1 MQPTF
6 GIADKD
12 RDGVVTLLTGL
23 LAAGFGRVI
32 DNSTGVAEPHG
43 TSSPSADRAADHRKV
58 QNRRVRHMLRQM
70 TRAGSMVLLLVAAL
84 YPGAATAHEGA
95 DLEVDPCVRWVGES
109 AVHFNAYQPQYEL
122 KAQYCTDIPKTGETF
137 LVVDLV
143 DPALR
148 NVPVGLR
155 IVKGIDG
162 TEAQT
167 VANWRPSHHPAGV
180 VSGETTLDEGL
191 YRVIITA
198 EGRNPLRYQYL
209 LRVQMIDYQKLV
221 RSVVAPLIGLLLI
234 TWLTYKLIKSRRTLW
249 NWWTALRS

>member
-1 MQPTF
+1 MIKQ
-6 GIADKD
+6 
-12 RDGVVTLLTGL
+12 VTW
-23 LAAGFGRVI
+23 AAA
-32 DNSTGVAEPHG
+32 T
-43 TSSPSADRAADHRKV
+43 
-58 QNRRVRHMLRQM
+58 
-70 TRAGSMVLLLVAAL
+70 VLLLVAAL
-84 YPGAATAHEGA
+84 YPGAAAAHEGA
-95 DLEVDPCVRWVGES
+95 DLEVDPCVHWVGES

-122 KAQYCTDIPKTGETF
+122 KAQYCTEIPKTGETF

-167 VANWRPSHHPAGV
+167 VADWRPSHHPAGV

-221 RSVVAPLIGLLLI
+221 RTVAVPLIGVLLLA
-234 TWLTYKLIKSRRTLW
+234 LFLYKLVRSKWLR

>member
-1 MQPTF
+1 MIRQ
-6 GIADKD
+6 
-12 RDGVVTLLTGL
+12 VTW
-23 LAAGFGRVI
+23 
-32 DNSTGVAEPHG
+32 
-43 TSSPSADRAADHRKV
+43 
-58 QNRRVRHMLRQM
+58 
-70 TRAGSMVLLLVAAL
+70 AGSIVLLLIAAP
-84 YPGAATAHEGA
+84 YPGAAAAHEGA
-95 DLEVDPCVRWVGES
+95 DLEEDPCVRWVGES

-148 NVPVGLR
+148 NMPVGLR

-167 VANWRPSHHPAGV
+167 VADWRPSHHPAGV

-209 LRVQMIDYQKLV
+209 LRVQMIDYQKIVRTVAVPLIGMLLLALLLYKLV
-221 RSVVAPLIGLLLI
+221 RSKWLL
-234 TWLTYKLIKSRRTLW
+234 S
-249 NWWTALRS
+249 WWAALRS

>member
-1 MQPTF
+1 MIT
-6 GIADKD
+6 
-12 RDGVVTLLTGL
+12 
-23 LAAGFGRVI
+23 
-32 DNSTGVAEPHG
+32 
-43 TSSPSADRAADHRKV
+43 
-58 QNRRVRHMLRQM
+58 QM

-84 YPGAATAHEGA
+84 YPGAAVAHEGA

-155 IVKGIDG
+155 ILKGSG
-162 TEAQT
+162 SNAAEAQT
-167 VANWRPSHHPAGV
+167 VADWRPSHHPDGV

-221 RSVVAPLIGLLLI
+221 RSVVVPLIGLLLF
-234 TWLTYKLIKSRRTLW
+234 TWLAYKLVRSKWLR
-249 NWWTALRS
+249 NWWAVLRA

>member
-1 MQPTF
+1 MMRQ
-6 GIADKD
+6 GIW
-12 RDGVVTLLTGL
+12 
-23 LAAGFGRVI
+23 AGA
-32 DNSTGVAEPHG
+32 T
-43 TSSPSADRAADHRKV
+43 
-58 QNRRVRHMLRQM
+58 
-70 TRAGSMVLLLVAAL
+70 VLILVAAL
-84 YPGAATAHEGA
+84 YHPGVAAAHGTATGE
-95 DLEVDPCVRWVGES
+95 EDPCMRWVGES

-137 LVVDLV
+137 LVVDIV

-167 VANWRPSHHPAGV
+167 VADWRPSHHPAGV

-221 RSVVAPLIGLLLI
+221 RTVAVPLIGVLLLA
-234 TWLTYKLIKSRRTLW
+234 LLLYKLVRSKWLRS
-249 NWWTALRS
+249 WWAALRS

>member
-1 MQPTF
+1 M
-6 GIADKD
+6 I
-12 RDGVVTLLTGL
+12 RD
-23 LAAGFGRVI
+23 
-32 DNSTGVAEPHG
+32 
-43 TSSPSADRAADHRKV
+43 
-58 QNRRVRHMLRQM
+58 M
-70 TRAGSMVLLLVAAL
+70 TRAGSMVLLLVVAL
-84 YPGAATAHEGA
+84 YPSAAGAHEGA
-95 DLEVDPCVRWVGES
+95 DLEVDPCVHWVGES

-148 NVPVGLR
+148 NMPVGLR

-167 VANWRPSHHPAGV
+167 VADWRPSHHPTGV

-221 RSVVAPLIGLLLI
+221 RSVVAPLIGLLLF
-234 TWLTYKLIKSRRTLW
+234 TWLAYKLVRLKWLR
-249 NWWTALRS
+249 NWWAVLRS

>member
-1 MQPTF
+1 
-6 GIADKD
+6 
-12 RDGVVTLLTGL
+12 
-23 LAAGFGRVI
+23 
-32 DNSTGVAEPHG
+32 
-43 TSSPSADRAADHRKV
+43 
-58 QNRRVRHMLRQM
+58 
-70 TRAGSMVLLLVAAL
+70 MVLLLVAAL
-84 YPGAATAHEGA
+84 YPGVAAAHEGT

-221 RSVVAPLIGLLLI
+221 RTVAVPLIGVLLLALFLYQLVRSK
-234 TWLTYKLIKSRRTLW
+234 WLRS
-249 NWWTALRS
+249 WWAALRS

>member
-1 MQPTF
+1 MIKQ
-6 GIADKD
+6 
-12 RDGVVTLLTGL
+12 VTW
-23 LAAGFGRVI
+23 AGA
-32 DNSTGVAEPHG
+32 T
-43 TSSPSADRAADHRKV
+43 
-58 QNRRVRHMLRQM
+58 
-70 TRAGSMVLLLVAAL
+70 VLLLVAAL
-84 YPGAATAHEGA
+84 YPGATAAHEGA

-122 KAQYCTDIPKTGETF
+122 KAQYCTEIPKTGETF

-148 NVPVGLR
+148 SVPVGLR

-167 VANWRPSHHPAGV
+167 VADWRPSHHPAGV

-221 RSVVAPLIGLLLI
+221 RSVVAPLIGLLLF
-234 TWLTYKLIKSRRTLW
+234 TWLAYKLVKSRQTLR
-249 NWWTALRS
+249 NWWTVLRS

>member
-1 MQPTF
+1 
-6 GIADKD
+6 
-12 RDGVVTLLTGL
+12 
-23 LAAGFGRVI
+23 
-32 DNSTGVAEPHG
+32 
-43 TSSPSADRAADHRKV
+43 
-58 QNRRVRHMLRQM
+58 
-70 TRAGSMVLLLVAAL
+70 MVLLLVAAL
-84 YPGAATAHEGA
+84 YPGAAAAHEGA

-155 IVKGIDG
+155 IVKGNG
-162 TEAQT
+162 SNEAEAQM
-167 VANWRPSHHPAGV
+167 VADWRPSHHPAGV
-180 VSGETTLDEGL
+180 ISGETTLDEGL

-221 RSVVAPLIGLLLI
+221 RSVVVPLIGVLLWPGSGTSSYDRNGCGI
-234 TWLTYKLIKSRRTLW
+234 GGRSSVRRKPDVPARNGSVYIEHTFHQSGGVAG
-249 NWWTALRS
+249 NCAVAIV

>member
-1 MQPTF
+1 M
-6 GIADKD
+6 I
-12 RDGVVTLLTGL
+12 
-23 LAAGFGRVI
+23 
-32 DNSTGVAEPHG
+32 
-43 TSSPSADRAADHRKV
+43 
-58 QNRRVRHMLRQM
+58 RQM

-84 YPGAATAHEGA
+84 YPVAAAAHEGA

-122 KAQYCTDIPKTGETF
+122 KAQYCTEIPKTGETF

-167 VANWRPSHHPAGV
+167 VADWRPSHHPAGV

-209 LRVQMIDYQKLV
+209 LRVQMIDYQKLT
-221 RSVVAPLIGLLLI
+221 RSVVAPLIGLLL
-234 TWLTYKLIKSRRTLW
+234 LAGLGYKLVRSKWLR
-249 NWWTALRS
+249 NWWAVLHS

>member
-1 MQPTF
+1 MDQMILCAMAMVALRWWTSVAPWRM
-6 GIADKD
+6 AKN
-12 RDGVVTLLTGL
+12 REYRLVTNEGPLT
-23 LAAGFGRVI
+23 
-32 DNSTGVAEPHG
+32 
-43 TSSPSADRAADHRKV
+43 SAQGPALSKV
-58 QNRRVRHMLRQM
+58 QNGRVRHMIRQM
-70 TRAGSMVLLLVAAL
+70 IQTGSMVLLLVPTL
-84 YPGAATAHEGA
+84 YPGAAAAHEGT
-95 DLEVDPCVRWVGES
+95 DLEEDPCVRRVGES

-148 NVPVGLR
+148 NMPVGLR
-155 IVKGIDG
+155 IVKGNG
-162 TEAQT
+162 SNEAEAQT
-167 VANWRPSHHPAGV
+167 VADWRPSHHPAGV

-221 RSVVAPLIGLLLI
+221 RSVVTPLIGLLLI
-234 TWLTYKLIKSRRTLW
+234 TWLTYKLIKSRRTLR
-249 NWWTALRS
+249 NWWIALRS

>member
-1 MQPTF
+1 M
-6 GIADKD
+6 I
-12 RDGVVTLLTGL
+12 
-23 LAAGFGRVI
+23 
-32 DNSTGVAEPHG
+32 
-43 TSSPSADRAADHRKV
+43 
-58 QNRRVRHMLRQM
+58 RHM

-84 YPGAATAHEGA
+84 YPGAAAAHEGT

-122 KAQYCTDIPKTGETF
+122 KAQYCTEIPKTGETF

-167 VANWRPSHHPAGV
+167 VADWRPSHHPAGV

-221 RSVVAPLIGLLLI
+221 RTVVVPLIGVLLLA
-234 TWLTYKLIKSRRTLW
+234 LLLYKLVRSKWLRS
-249 NWWTALRS
+249 WWAALRS

>member
-1 MQPTF
+1 MVLF
-6 GIADKD
+6 
-12 RDGVVTLLTGL
+12 L
-23 LAAGFGRVI
+23 
-32 DNSTGVAEPHG
+32 VA
-43 TSSPSADRAADHRKV
+43 SLYPSAAV
-58 QNRRVRHMLRQM
+58 
-70 TRAGSMVLLLVAAL
+70 
-84 YPGAATAHEGA
+84 AHEGA

-155 IVKGIDG
+155 IMKGIDG
-162 TEAQT
+162 AEAQT
-167 VANWRPSHHPAGV
+167 VADWRPSHHPDGV

-198 EGRNPLRYQYL
+198 EGRNPSRYQYL

-221 RSVVAPLIGLLLI
+221 RSVVVPLTGVLLLAG
-234 TWLTYKLIKSRRTLW
+234 LGYKLVRSKWLR
-249 NWWTALRS
+249 NWWAVLHS